1 MSNEQLEVAIESAW
15 ENRDAITPATQGET
29 RSIEDTLNALD
40 SGSLRVAQKLMTVH
54 GT

>member
-29 RSIEDTLNALD
+29 REAIEATLNAWT
-40 SGSLRVAQKLMTVH
+40 TV
-54 GT
+54 